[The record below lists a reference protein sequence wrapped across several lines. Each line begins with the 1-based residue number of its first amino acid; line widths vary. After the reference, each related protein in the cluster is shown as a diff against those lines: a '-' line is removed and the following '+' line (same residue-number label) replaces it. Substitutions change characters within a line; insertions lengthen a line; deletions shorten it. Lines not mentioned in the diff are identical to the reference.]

1 MYGLFK
7 VLNRNCD
14 NIFVLVNRSADC
26 LVLYVWKH
34 YSGAGRNLGGPGPGG
49 DVVSSRSNT
58 VYLNLSEITEVHDKD
73 VFVKDVAKVY
83 CSDTKIQNKC
93 ECVKLK
99 HISEEKCRR
108 YVENALD
115 VIEKLEAVDPSVS
128 VTNVGKVEYI
138 IDYQPPTPPRHL
150 WQWTKTF
157 FVCIICFCGAA
168 FAIMT
173 FNNDAN
179 VRDVFQE
186 LYYLVT
192 GKEASGMTI
201 LELTYSIGLAL
212 GILVFFN
219 HFAKWKLTTDPTP
232 LEVEMRLYE
241 DNISKTLIQN
251 DGRKEQGIDVQ

>member
-14 NIFVLVNRSADC
+14 NIFVLVNRSSDC

-34 YSGAGRNLGGPGPGG
+34 YSGARRNLGGPGPGG

-138 IDYQPPTPPRHL
+138 IDYQPPAPPRHL